1 MNACLRLAVSVFKA
15 ACLGL
20 LIASLGACSTNMV
33 LYKGAK
39 QPAENLATVK
49 SAVSWLTL
57 TPFAVEFRRVD
68 GQPVG
73 RYVRSV
79 TLLPGLH
86 NLEVVCYFEQESVLL
101 PYPAIVHL
109 AVEAQKV
116 YQLYSI
122 QRSDRCD
129 VAYDVSLK

>member
-1 MNACLRLAVSVFKA
+1 MNRCLRMRAGVFKA
-15 ACLGL
+15 ASLALLVMGL
-20 LIASLGACSTNMV
+20 AACASKVA
-33 LYKGAK
+33 LYEGAK

-49 SAVSWLTL
+49 SAVSWLAL

-86 NLEVVCYFEQESVLL
+86 NLEVLCYLEREGALL
-101 PYPAIVHL
+101 PYPATL
-109 AVEAQKV
+109 QLLVEGQKT

-129 VAYDVSLK
+129 VAYDVF